1 MANGKKIELD
11 VSWSLDQKLKVY
23 DELCKA
29 DQEAVFNEFS
39 ELSEAKQMAKYDS
52 LSLELQSMVLYNAV
66 DGWSKRGK
74 MLFDKIHLLI
84 PKLAAS
90 TPSGILLMK
99 LLSVREEK
107 PSTEGLPK
115 IWKAVEKYLSD

>member
-11 VSWSLDQKLKVY
+11 ESWSLDQKLKVY

-29 DQEAVFNEFS
+29 DQESVFNEFA
-39 ELSEAKQMAKYDS
+39 ELSAKQQMAKYDT
-52 LSLELQSMVLYNAV
+52 LSLDLKGMVLYNAI
-66 DGWSKRGK
+66 DEWSKQGK

-84 PKLAAS
+84 PELAAS
-90 TPSGILLMK
+90 TPEGILLVK

-115 IWKAVEKYLSD
+115 IWKAVEKYLSA